1 MSYFVIGWNR
11 CKRSKFLLHSFLAD
25 CCILLSMYKQV
36 IQKGWMKHFDSTKSL
51 LAQMSDYS
59 GKKMAYKARP
69 KIKWSYIPLCFVPLF
84 VKALLIQLER
94 NPPIDAKYDPDIVQ
108 TWLSNNEPRKDLIAH
123 SSALNNVKA
132 EFIINLTSIHERKFA
147 TRNAKSQY
155 SHIFLPTPS
164 RDEHE
169 AMSFLTSENYK
180 QSDEA
185 SPMYR
190 NKMEKYLRR
199 KN

>member
-1 MSYFVIGWNR
+1 M
-11 CKRSKFLLHSFLAD
+11 
-25 CCILLSMYKQV
+25 LSM
-36 IQKGWMKHFDSTKSL
+36 IQT
-51 LAQMSDYS
+51 
-59 GKKMAYKARP
+59 
-69 KIKWSYIPLCFVPLF
+69 
-84 VKALLIQLER
+84 
-94 NPPIDAKYDPDIVQ
+94 PDIVQ

-155 SHIFLPTPS
+155 SHIFLTTPT

-169 AMSFLTSENYK
+169 AMTFLSSENYK